1 MIGQD
6 SSSCLPSTDLLL
18 LVDDGD
24 DHYYC
29 GMSGPS
35 FSATVMAGPS
45 DDGYVSS
52 RPLG

>member
-18 LVDDGD
+18 LVDD
-24 DHYYC
+24 DHYF
-29 GMSGPS
+29 PS

-52 RPLG
+52 LPLG